1 MKVPALNPRLQFIKS
16 GEFMPSKFRTSL
28 RIAANLSA
36 AASTTSANVV
46 FAANNLND
54 PLLSSG
60 TAKCVGY
67 NQLAALYNKYRVLGS
82 KIEMICAMS
91 TTITTGTAQI
101 SGAVCIAPSNT
112 GLGRTLFS
120 DAISQPFAKWVDITS
135 STPKKMTLVMATSKL
150 VGIKAPEASSELAAL
165 ISAGPAEPTYWM
177 ITYVSDG
184 NYVTSF
190 VVMDIQMTY
199 DVEFYDRNEIDRSS
213 LDGKQIESHYEEIFK
228 LRCKTLADAK
238 EKKPHNSSLP
248 LNKAKGNLGL
258 VAGIN
263 QYESK
268 ESGLSTTDLSHE
280 DDDWAPIEVLKSKAK
295 EAQRKLSQAE
305 YESKLETASRKGK

>member
-1 MKVPALNPRLQFIKS
+1 
-16 GEFMPSKFRTSL
+16 MPSKFRTSL
-28 RIAANLSA
+28 RVSANLSA

-60 TAKCVGY
+60 SSKPVGY
-67 NQLAALYNKYRVLGS
+67 TQLAALYNRYRVLGS

-112 GLGRTLFS
+112 GLGRTLFA

-135 STPKKMTLVMATSKL
+135 STPKKMSITMATSKL
-150 VGIKAPEASSELAAL
+150 TGLKAPEAADAL
-165 ISAGPAEPTYWM
+165 QSVINTGPAEPTYWM
-177 ITYVSDG
+177 ITYVADG

-199 DVEFYDRNEIDRSS
+199 DVEFFDRNEIDRST
-213 LDGKQIESHYEEIFK
+213 LEGKTIESLYEQIYNI
-228 LRCKTLADAK
+228 RCESLA
-238 EKKPHNSSLP
+238 EVKKPHNDKLP
-248 LNKAKGNLGL
+248 WNKAKQLCETK
-258 VAGIN
+258 
-263 QYESK
+263 ESK
-268 ESGLSTTDLSHE
+268 EFPQGPPSTPVHGSNTSLPERTPARSQSE
-280 DDDWAPIEVLKSKAK
+280 KGSKS
-295 EAQRKLSQAE
+295 
-305 YESKLETASRKGK
+305 ASRLHGYVKVPALVAASMASHSGSDSP